1 MRTRYALAI
10 LSLLVALGMSAKSA
24 GELRIYINPGHGGW
38 NSYNRP
44 MPTVGHGEFNANN
57 IDTCGFFESNT
68 DLWKSLGML
77 DKLTEYGFYFDRSK
91 NQYNSNPALVG
102 AARDLS
108 NNIFMSRVKNGPW
121 PVGTSETNA
130 YNRNLYEI
138 CCEVERNNFDFF
150 ISLHSDAN
158 NDTNVNSPG
167 VWLRGRWGVALS
179 AGSDEAGRVMWPYMW
194 SDEHAGWSQYSLDN
208 PKIIY
213 DVDFWSNYDSSRLN
227 YAVNN
232 IDGKQYIGYYGV
244 LRHGVK
250 GFISET
256 YHHTYAPERHRFLN
270 RDVAYQ
276 DGVRH
281 ARALAA
287 YFGIPTESTGDIYG
301 IVRDG
306 EETFQH
312 AYYTCPNSSPD
323 YMKPINGA
331 TVTLLRDGN
340 VVSSYRTDYEWNG
353 AFVFTHLEP
362 GEYYVKVQADGYG
375 EEDAEGC
382 GPILVSAAQTAYPK
396 VFIYKT
402 GGPSSTREPAFAT
415 GVGATLTEVDN
426 YAVSF
431 TLNAAARARIVAYVD
446 GQEQVLVPSRRFN
459 KGVNNIN
466 VYVGDLAAGSYNW
479 AVIVE
484 NAPVTSVQTLLS
496 TGTAKNG
503 VAVDC
508 NPASPH
514 YGNIYFSQHSG
525 SRGIRQY
532 GSDLSVTGNSP
543 YFNWGWSTNYDY
555 SCYRL
560 GIHPSGWVMVSDYI
574 AGTSGIYAVNPANPN
589 EWVNM
594 FPGSRASDG
603 TFSHNGVNYG
613 GRFTCADYWY
623 GSGHDATLYTF
634 QAVAPNGYNQL
645 VGYKTGFDR
654 QVSRYPEYTYTGL
667 SKIMLN
673 GNVEVTAHSR
683 GVFLSEI
690 RFAAAGNTEDAPA
703 FLIADWGSNVLYNS
717 GRDWSSFDGCYG
729 ALAVNESGD
738 RMAVVDARGT
748 VHVLH
753 LSWNP
758 FSLYEEYTFSCG
770 DGNAPQA
777 AFDPAGRLF
786 IATRSGARGYALKQ
800 DARHVA
806 TPAQT
811 MFVSEYSSGVGNV
824 AVDEEA
830 PVEYFNLQGIRVA
843 EPCEGVYIRRQGSRV
858 EKVVINNR

>member
-1 MRTRYALAI
+1 MLLATAL
-10 LSLLVALGMSAKSA
+10 LMPAKDVSQ
-24 GELRIYINPGHGGW
+24 LRVYINPGHGGW
-38 NSYNRP
+38 DSANRP
-44 MPTVGHGEFNANN
+44 MPTVGHGAYNASN

-68 DLWKSLGML
+68 DLWKGLGML
-77 DKLTEYGFYFDRSK
+77 DKLVEYGFYFDRNK
-91 NQYNSNPALVG
+91 NQNNSNPAQLG

-108 NNIFMSRVKNGPW
+108 NNIFMSRVKSGPW
-121 PVGTSETNA
+121 PATTEYNA

-138 CCEVERNNFDFF
+138 ACEVERNNFDFF

-158 NDTNVNSPG
+158 DDTNVNSPG

-179 AGSDEAGRVMWPYMW
+179 TGSDEAGRVMWPYMW
-194 SDEHAGWSQYSLDN
+194 SDQHACWSQYSLDN

-213 DVDFWSNYDSSRLN
+213 DVDFWSNYDDNRLN

-281 ARALAA
+281 ARALAE
-287 YFGIPTESTGDIYG
+287 YFGLAKESTGDIYG

-312 AYYTCPNSSPD
+312 QYYTCASSSPD
-323 YMKPINGA
+323 FMKPINNA
-331 TVTLLRDGN
+331 TVTLVRDGQELA
-340 VVSSYRTDYEWNG
+340 SYRTDNEWNG

-362 GEYYVKVQADGYG
+362 GEYYVRVQADGYG
-375 EEDAEGC
+375 EDDAEGC
-382 GPILVSAAQTAYPK
+382 GPIYVTAANTAYPK
-396 VFIYKT
+396 VYVYKT
-402 GGPSSTREPAFAT
+402 GGAASTREPAFAT
-415 GVGATLTEVDN
+415 GISAGLTEVDN

-431 TLNAAARARIVAYVD
+431 SLNAAARARIVAYVD
-446 GQEQVLVPSRRFN
+446 GQEYVLVPSRRFG
-459 KGVNNIN
+459 KGVNTVN
-466 VYVGDLAAGSYNW
+466 VNVGELPAGSYSW
-479 AVIVE
+479 AVVVE
-484 NAPVTSVQTLLS
+484 NAEVTAVQTLMS

-525 SRGIRQY
+525 NRGIRQY
-532 GSDLSVTGNSP
+532 RSDLSVTSNSP
-543 YFNWGWSTNYDY
+543 YFNWGWSTGYDY

-560 GIHPSGWVMVSDYI
+560 GVHPTGWIMVSDYI
-574 AGTSGIYAVNPANPN
+574 AGTSGIYAVNPENPD

-594 FPGSRASDG
+594 FPGTRSSSG
-603 TFSHNGVNYG
+603 TFSSNGVNYG
-613 GRFTCADYWY
+613 GCFTACDYWF

-634 QAVAPNGYNQL
+634 QKIAPNGNNQL
-645 VGYKTGFDR
+645 VGYKTGYDR
-654 QVSRYPEYTYTGL
+654 QVSRYPEYTYPSL
-667 SKIMLN
+667 SRIMLN
-673 GNVEVTAHSR
+673 GNVEVTAHRR

-690 RFAAAGNTEDAPA
+690 RFTADGNTEDAPA

-717 GRDWSSFDGCYG
+717 GRDWSSFPGCYG

-738 RMAVVDARGT
+738 RMAVVDAQGT
-748 VHVLH
+748 VHVLA
-753 LSWNP
+753 LQWNP
-758 FSLYEEYTFSCG
+758 FSLREEYTFSCG

-786 IATRSGARGYALKQ
+786 VATRSGARAYALKQ
-800 DARHVA
+800 PAREVT
-806 TPAQT
+806 TPAQ
-811 MFVSEYSSGVGNV
+811 MLMVSEYTSGITEISNED
-824 AVDEEA
+824 AA
-830 PVEYFNLQGIRVA
+830 TEYYNLQGIRVDN
-843 EPCEGVYIRRQGSRV
+843 PGNGVYIRKRGANV
-858 EKVVINNR
+858 DKIVINKR